1 MGSPFPSAV
10 QSTLRVEFQI
20 FRQLPPEPPRW
31 QSFWLETSPGATILD
46 CLNQIKWEQDGSL
59 AFRKNC
65 RNTICGSCA
74 MRINGRAALACG
86 RHVGEELDPR
96 SPQPQPIRI
105 GPLGNLP
112 VLRDLVVDMQPFWND
127 LSRVDPFV
135 STAGRRIPEREFLQL
150 PAEREHL
157 NAAGGCILCGACYS
171 DCNAKEVNPEFVGPH
186 ALARANRLVQDSRDS
201 QREQRLQA
209 LDSLAGVW
217 GCTRCWN
224 CNSVCPMGVA
234 PLDQITEL
242 KQGILSRHAD
252 KTAALPTDRSRQHA
266 VRAIRTESLPIAI
279 RHRKTLVQLVRS
291 GGWIDERRF
300 ALQVVGR
307 DPRGLLSLV
316 PLGLRLLVRGKFPFR
331 FQPSAGAATVRRLI
345 DTVRQEG
352 RDPL

>member
-1 MGSPFPSAV
+1 M
-10 QSTLRVEFQI
+10 RVEFQI
-20 FRQLPPEPPRW
+20 FRQLPPGPPTL
-31 QSFWLETSPGATILD
+31 QSFWLETSPSTTILD

-74 MRINGRAALACG
+74 MRINGRAALACQQ
-86 RHVGEELDPR
+86 HVEDELDIH

-105 GPLGNLP
+105 SPMGNLP
-112 VLRDLVVDMQPFWND
+112 VLRDLIVDMQPFWND

-135 STAGRRIPEREFLQL
+135 STAGRRIPEREFLQS

-157 NAAGGCILCGACYS
+157 NAASGCILCGACYS

-186 ALARANRLVQDSRDS
+186 ALAKANRLVQDSRDS

-209 LDSLAGVW
+209 QDNMAGVW

-224 CNSVCPMGVA
+224 CNTVCPMGVA

-242 KQGILSRHAD
+242 KQGILAGYPNENPVSEAGHSRA
-252 KTAALPTDRSRQHA
+252 RSVA
-266 VRAIRTESLPIAI
+266 V

-291 GGWIDERRF
+291 GGWVDERRF
-300 ALQVVGR
+300 GLQVVANRGR
-307 DPRGLLSLV
+307 DPKGLLSLA
-316 PLGLRLLVRGKFPFR
+316 PLGLRLLGRGKFPFR
-331 FQPSAGAATVRRLI
+331 FKASSGTATVRRLI
-345 DTVRQEG
+345 DVVRQEG
-352 RDPL
+352 RDPQ

>member
-1 MGSPFPSAV
+1 M
-10 QSTLRVEFQI
+10 QVEFQI
-20 FRQLPPEPPRW
+20 FRQLPPDPPRL

-65 RNTICGSCA
+65 RNAICGSCA
-74 MRINGRAALACG
+74 VRINGRAALAC
-86 RHVGEELDPR
+86 RQHVEEELQPH
-96 SPQPQPIRI
+96 SPHPACITL

-112 VLRDLVVDMQPFWND
+112 VVRDLVVDMQPFWND

-135 STAGRRIPEREFLQL
+135 STAGRRIPEREFLQS

-157 NAAGGCILCGACYS
+157 NAASSCILCGACYS

-186 ALARANRLVQDSRDS
+186 ALAKANRLVQDSRDN
-201 QREQRLQA
+201 RHKERLQA
-209 LDSLAGVW
+209 QDSTAGVW

-234 PLDQITEL
+234 PLDRITEL
-242 KQGILSRHAD
+242 KQGILASYPNQGGTGA
-252 KTAALPTDRSRQHA
+252 
-266 VRAIRTESLPIAI
+266 ESVAI

-300 ALQVVGR
+300 GLQVVANQGR
-307 DPRGLLSLV
+307 DPKGLLSLA
-316 PLGLRLLVRGKFPFR
+316 PLGLRMLSKGKFPFR
-331 FQPSAGAATVRRLI
+331 FKASSGTATVRRLI
-345 DTVRQEG
+345 DEVRQQTTATEQATEQEKHSYQSNSG
-352 RDPL
+352 LTH

>member
-1 MGSPFPSAV
+1 M
-10 QSTLRVEFQI
+10 RVEFQI
-20 FRQLPPEPPRW
+20 LRQLPPEPPRW
-31 QSFWLETSPGATILD
+31 QSFCLETSPGATILD
-46 CLNQIKWEQDGSL
+46 CLNRIKWEQDGSL

-86 RHVGEELDPR
+86 RHVDEELDPR
-96 SPQPQPIRI
+96 SPQPIRI

-186 ALARANRLVQDSRDS
+186 ALAKANRLVQDSRDS
-201 QREQRLQA
+201 RREQRLQA
-209 LDSLAGVW
+209 QDSLAGVW

-242 KQGILSRHAD
+242 KQGILSRD
-252 KTAALPTDRSRQHA
+252 QTPALSGNRSRAQD
-266 VRAIRTESLPIAI
+266 IAI

-291 GGWIDERRF
+291 GGWVDERRF
-300 ALQVVGR
+300 GLQVVGR

-316 PLGLRLLVRGKFPFR
+316 PLGLRLLARGKFPFR
-331 FQPSAGAATVRRLI
+331 FKPSSGTATVRRLI
-345 DTVRQEG
+345 DAVRQEMNG
-352 RDPL
+352 RGGGAEHFPN